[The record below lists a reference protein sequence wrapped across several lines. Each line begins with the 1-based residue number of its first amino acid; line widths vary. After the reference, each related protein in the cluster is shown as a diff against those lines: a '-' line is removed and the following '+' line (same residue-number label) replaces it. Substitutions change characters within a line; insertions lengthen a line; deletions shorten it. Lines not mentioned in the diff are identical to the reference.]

1 MNNQDYTIFEGYI
14 SKTLSLEDRAA
25 FENRLLKD
33 QEFKKAF
40 TTYQGLNN
48 FLEYKFGNEEKSS
61 AFKNNLHKIS
71 EDYFNKEVK
80 ATKTVKFLPWKYTIA
95 ASFVALLGLF
105 VFNNFLNPTY
115 SDFSNYETISLTIRG
130 EQETNVKN
138 AEIAFNTANYA
149 EADKAFKK
157 LLETDNTNTEFQFYR
172 AIANIELDNFEVA
185 DLLLKNLSKGTSA
198 YKNKASWYLALS
210 KLKQKENK
218 ACINI
223 LKTIPE
229 DAEDFKQA
237 QKLLKKYNKKSH

>member
-1 MNNQDYTIFEGYI
+1 MNNQDHILFEGYI
-14 SKTLSLEDRAA
+14 SKTLSLEERAT
-25 FENRLLKD
+25 FENRLQND
-33 QEFKKAF
+33 QEFKKEFA
-40 TTYQGLNN
+40 TYKDLNN
-48 FLEYKFGNEEKSS
+48 FLEYKFGNEEQSK
-61 AFKNNLHKIS
+61 AFKNNLYKVS
-71 EDYFNKEVK
+71 EDYFNKE
-80 ATKTVKFLPWKYTIA
+80 ATETKTIKFLPWKYTVA

-105 VFNNFLNPTY
+105 VFYNFSNPTY
-115 SDFSNYETISLTIRG
+115 SDFSNYDTISLTIRG
-130 EQETNVKN
+130 EQESTVKN

-149 EADKAFKK
+149 EADKAFKE

-198 YKNKASWYLALS
+198 YKNKATWYLALS

-229 DAEDFKQA
+229 DVEDFKQA
-237 QKLLKKYNKKSH
+237 QKLLKKLQ